1 MQNTFRVFSV
11 VRGYLLNRYFKPGGL
26 KLIFPIQNDEQP

>member
-11 VRGYLLNRYFKPGGL
+11 VRGYLLNRYFKPGVF
-26 KLIFPIQNDEQP
+26 KTNITHTK